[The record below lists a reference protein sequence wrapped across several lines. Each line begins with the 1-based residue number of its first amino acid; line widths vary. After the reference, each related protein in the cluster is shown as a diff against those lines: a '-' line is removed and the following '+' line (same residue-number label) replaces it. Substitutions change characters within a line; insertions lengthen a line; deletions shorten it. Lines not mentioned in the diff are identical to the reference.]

1 MMPKRQFLVDGGAV
15 SEKSGTSPNR
25 TQQQTTGG
33 GGWQVGQP
41 SARILLRENPVKNT
55 SFWLVGLGTALAG
68 ACGGSDGEPSGGSGK
83 GGSAQSGSGGTTAG
97 SAGSAGKQG
106 KGGKG
111 GRGGSDNPGGDAG
124 DAGNAGY
131 ANDAGSGGSS
141 GVGGGSAG
149 TSGGTGG
156 SGNAGDGGNAGS
168 AGEAGGGGEAGA
180 PGPVLQVTLNVHPSQ
195 DTRPISPLI
204 YGVNPA
210 TATCSDPGAKFAL
223 CRLGA
228 DERWSAYNWETN
240 AANAG
245 LGRCFQNDA
254 GLGESNVPGAGVTA
268 TLTEA
273 IASGAATLVTLPML
287 DHVAADKLGGSA
299 PPECSGNVTATENYL
314 STRFVTNRARKGDPF
329 ALVPDTSDGQVSQD
343 EFVAFLRDGAAGG
356 TVLFALDTHP
366 ALWSEV
372 HEPIHPTPVTYAEV
386 VERNVVYAK
395 AVRDVWPEAEI
406 VGYSGYGW
414 EDFVSLQF
422 APDAAG
428 NGEFA
433 DYYLAN
439 LHAASESDGR
449 RLIDYFD
456 IHFYP
461 EVYADSQRIVENGAT
476 PALVRARVQATR
488 SLWDESYVEDSWIT
502 RDSLNGQPIRL
513 IPRMLGRIATHYPG
527 TKLAIGEWTYGG
539 GNHVSGAVAAADAL
553 GAFGRLGVGL
563 AAFRS
568 LTNDDP
574 YVLAAFRMFRNYD
587 GLGAAFGDV
596 SVAASSS
603 DAETASVYA
612 SVDSNDPARVVVIA
626 INRADH
632 AVEAT
637 LIIDPTS
644 SFATADVY
652 ALTQAAAEP
661 VLGAALSA
669 SAPNQFVYA
678 MPAYSVSVIVP
689 KP

>member
-1 MMPKRQFLVDGGAV
+1 
-15 SEKSGTSPNR
+15 
-25 TQQQTTGG
+25 
-33 GGWQVGQP
+33 VGQP
-41 SARILLRENPVKNT
+41 PARILLRVNPVKKT
-55 SFWLVGLGTALAG
+55 SFWLVGLGTVLAG
-68 ACGGSDGEPSGGSGK
+68 ACGGSDDEPSGGSGK
-83 GGSAQSGSGGTTAG
+83 GGSGQSGSGGSP
-97 SAGSAGKQG
+97 SAGSGGKQG
-106 KGGKG
+106 KGGKA
-111 GRGGSDNPGGDAG
+111 GRGGSDNPGGEAG
-124 DAGNAGY
+124 DTASAGY

-141 GVGGGSAG
+141 GVGGGSSGSAG
-149 TSGGTGG
+149 TRGGTGG
-156 SGNAGDGGNAGS
+156 SSNAGNAGS
-168 AGEAGGGGEAGA
+168 AGEGGAGGEAGA
-180 PGPVLQVTLNVHPSQ
+180 PGPVLQVTLSVHPSQ
-195 DTRPISPLI
+195 ETRPISPLI
-204 YGVNPA
+204 YGINPA
-210 TATCSDPGAKFAL
+210 AVACSDPGAKFAL

-228 DERWSAYNWETN
+228 DARWSSYNWETN

-245 LGRCFQNDA
+245 LDRCFQNDA

-268 TLTEA
+268 TVTEA
-273 IASGAATLVTLPML
+273 TGSGAATLVTLPML

-314 STRFVTNRARKGDPF
+314 TSRFATNHARKGDPF
-329 ALVPDTSDGQVSQD
+329 TLVPDTSDGRVSQD
-343 EFVAFLRDGAAGG
+343 EFVAFLKDGAAGG

-366 ALWSEV
+366 ALWPEV
-372 HEPIHPTPVTYAEV
+372 HAPIHPTPATYAEV
-386 VERNVVYAK
+386 VERNVDYAK
-395 AVRDVWPEAEI
+395 AVREVWPEAEI

-439 LHAASESDGR
+439 LRAASESDGR

-513 IPRMLGRIATHYPG
+513 IPRMLERIATHYPD

-568 LTNDDP
+568 LTDEDP

-603 DAETASVYA
+603 SVETASVYA
-612 SVDSNDPARVVVIA
+612 SVDSNDPAHVVVIA

-652 ALTQAAAEP
+652 AITEAAAEP

-669 SAPNQFVYA
+669 SAPNQFVYE